1 MQKLSYNF
9 FLYLLFV
16 LVCGSCKNSSNKIK
30 QLKLTQPNI
39 VLILADDLGYGDLSC
54 YGSKRINTPNIDK
67 MAGEG
72 LKFTQFYAGSAVCTP
87 TRVSILTGQYPLRFN
102 VSAHFNDRE
111 MFLDNDVL
119 TIPKALKKKDILLCI

>member
-16 LVCGSCKNSSNKIK
+16 LVFVSCKNSSNKTK

-72 LKFTQFYAGSAVCTP
+72 LKFTQFYGLSLSF
-87 TRVSILTGQYPLRFN
+87 TRIKWIYNTS
-102 VSAHFNDRE
+102 
-111 MFLDNDVL
+111 
-119 TIPKALKKKDILLCI
+119 

>member
-16 LVCGSCKNSSNKIK
+16 LVFVSCKNSSNKTK

-54 YGSKRINTPNIDK
+54 YGSKRINTPNLDK

-87 TRVSILTGQYPLRFN
+87 TRVSISTGPLSLVKITIVFLSIFN
-102 VSAHFNDRE
+102 SFSFAKTLPTPLSN
-111 MFLDNDVL
+111 
-119 TIPKALKKKDILLCI
+119 